1 MSENDAELLTNVLPW
16 ISVELAKQYLM
27 LLIETVKFLVID
39 LLTDVETE
47 IELEL
52 EDLPIKGY

>member
-1 MSENDAELLTNVLPW
+1 MSGNDAELLTNGLPW

-52 EDLPIKGY
+52 EDLRIKGY

>member
-1 MSENDAELLTNVLPW
+1 MSGNDAELLTNVLPW

-52 EDLPIKGY
+52 EDLRIKRY

>member
-1 MSENDAELLTNVLPW
+1 MSGNDAELLTNALPW

-52 EDLPIKGY
+52 EDLRIKGY

>member
-1 MSENDAELLTNVLPW
+1 
-16 ISVELAKQYLM
+16 M

>member
-1 MSENDAELLTNVLPW
+1 MSGNDAELLTNVLPW
-16 ISVELAKQYLM
+16 ISVQLAKQYLM

-52 EDLPIKGY
+52 EDLRIKGY

>member
-1 MSENDAELLTNVLPW
+1 
-16 ISVELAKQYLM
+16 M
-27 LLIETVKFLVID
+27 LLIETVQFLVID

-52 EDLPIKGY
+52 EDLRIKGY

>member
-1 MSENDAELLTNVLPW
+1 MSGSDAELLTNVLPW

-52 EDLPIKGY
+52 EDLRIKGY

>member
-1 MSENDAELLTNVLPW
+1 MSGNDAELLTSVLPW

-39 LLTDVETE
+39 LLTDIETE

-52 EDLPIKGY
+52 EDLRIKGY

>member
-1 MSENDAELLTNVLPW
+1 MSGNDAELLTNVLSW

-52 EDLPIKGY
+52 EDLRIKGY

>member
-1 MSENDAELLTNVLPW
+1 MSGNDAELLTNVLPW

-52 EDLPIKGY
+52 EDLRIKGY

>member
-1 MSENDAELLTNVLPW
+1 MSGNDAELLTNVLPW

-27 LLIETVKFLVID
+27 LLIETVQFLVID

-52 EDLPIKGY
+52 EDLRIKRY

>member
-1 MSENDAELLTNVLPW
+1 MSGNDAELLTNVLPW

>member
-1 MSENDAELLTNVLPW
+1 MSGNDAELLTSVLPW

>member
-1 MSENDAELLTNVLPW
+1 MKFLLEELLTNVLPW

-52 EDLPIKGY
+52 EDLRIKGY

>member
-1 MSENDAELLTNVLPW
+1 MSGNDAELLTSVLPW

-52 EDLPIKGY
+52 EDLRIKGY

>member
-1 MSENDAELLTNVLPW
+1 MSGNDAELLTNVLPW

-47 IELEL
+47 IELEI
-52 EDLPIKGY
+52 EDLRIKGY

>member
-1 MSENDAELLTNVLPW
+1 MSGNDAELLTNVLRW

-52 EDLPIKGY
+52 EDLRIKGY

>member
-1 MSENDAELLTNVLPW
+1 
-16 ISVELAKQYLM
+16 M

-52 EDLPIKGY
+52 EDLRIKGY